1 MIIENPIILLVDDCH
16 DAALLMAT
24 VFDRAGLGLPL
35 RFARDGNEAIG
46 YLRGDGLHADREKFP
61 LPTVMLLD
69 LNMPGKDGFD
79 VLAWVALQPRLRYL
93 RVYVLSASSRP
104 EDIQRAYDL
113 GASAYLVKP
122 GNLNGL
128 MQLAESLIGWL
139 KLCHFPEENEPQ
151 EERGYAAGPARS
163 NGQMLRGVRQ

>member
-1 MIIENPIILLVDDCH
+1 MIIKDPTLLLVDDCH

-24 VFDRAGLGLPL
+24 VFERAGLGQPL

-46 YLRGDGLHADREKFP
+46 YLRGDGVHADRQKFP
-61 LPTVMLLD
+61 LPAVMLLD

-79 VLAWVALQPRLRYL
+79 VLTWVGLQPQLRYL

-104 EDIQRAYDL
+104 EDIQRSYEL

-122 GNLNGL
+122 GNLSGL
-128 MQLAESLIGWL
+128 MQMAESLISWL
-139 KLCHFPEENEPQ
+139 KQCHFPETTEVDEKWEDPVRATRSSLYSSQ
-151 EERGYAAGPARS
+151 AA
-163 NGQMLRGVRQ
+163 LH

>member
-1 MIIENPIILLVDDCH
+1 MIIEDPTILLVDDCH

-24 VFDRAGLGLPL
+24 VFDRAGLGQPL

-46 YLRGDGLHADREKFP
+46 YLRGDGLHADRQKYP

-69 LNMPGKDGFD
+69 LNMPGKDGFE
-79 VLAWVALQPRLRYL
+79 VLAWIALQPRLRYL
-93 RVYVLSASSRP
+93 RVYVLSASSRL

-128 MQLAESLIGWL
+128 MRLAESLIGWL
-139 KLCHFPEENEPQ
+139 KLCHFPEVTDPE
-151 EERGYAAGPARS
+151 EERGYAAAARS
-163 NGQMLRGVRQ
+163 HGQTLRGVRP